1 MYTPEGTLITGVP
14 AGSLVPFFDVSFATA
29 GAVVNNGLP
38 AYDTFTVQAAGT
50 YLVQVTLATFS
61 NSNDILVSL
70 VKNSVDVLLTL
81 GLPASTQSQVAGSVL
96 AYLAAGDEL
105 VVRNDPDS
113 FLITLQAGPGT
124 TQDTQ
129 PVYISFTQLA

>member
-1 MYTPEGTLITGVP
+1 
-14 AGSLVPFFDVSFATA
+14 VPFFDGGFATA

-38 AYDTFTVQAAGT
+38 GYDTFTVQAAGT

-61 NSNDILVSL
+61 NFNDILVSL
-70 VKNSVDVLLTL
+70 VKNSVAVLLTL
-81 GLPASTQSQVAGSVL
+81 ALPANTQSQVAGSVL

-105 VVRNDPDS
+105 QLRNDPES
-113 FLITLQAGPGT
+113 HLITLQAASGT